1 METDNIEIFSEAI
14 SDKKVRSR
22 ELKWLE
28 MIKQGLAEWKSFP
41 QLNRKLKD
49 RCRKGKLN
57 TLVKIEKLHYFQ

>member
-28 MIKQGLAEWKSFP
+28 MMKQGLAEWKSFP

-57 TLVKIEKLHYFQ
+57 KLVKIEKLHYFQ